1 MRELEYVMWTVEKV
15 RHLSG
20 VDFAFPF
27 SIFAARM
34 LVQLALA
41 SLHHERSAVP
51 CSHHWLKRSVNNF
64 RRGQSTE

>member
-1 MRELEYVMWTVEKV
+1 MRELEYVMLC
-15 RHLSG
+15 R

-41 SLHHERSAVP
+41 SLLCFVDMIR
-51 CSHHWLKRSVNNF
+51 
-64 RRGQSTE
+64 